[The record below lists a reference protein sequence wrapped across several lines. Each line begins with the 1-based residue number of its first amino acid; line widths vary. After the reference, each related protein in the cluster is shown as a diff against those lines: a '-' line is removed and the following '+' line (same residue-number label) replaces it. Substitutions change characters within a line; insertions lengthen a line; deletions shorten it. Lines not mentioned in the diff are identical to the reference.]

1 MVEMIGCLWRLVEV
15 GGGWWRLGWFN
26 AWENP
31 KTPPHA
37 QRLRDSQR
45 LQTPRHSLA
54 LSHLRRP

>member
-1 MVEMIGCLWRLVEV
+1 MPVEV